1 VTDPDPADDPAPADG
16 PQPADDPHTADDPDL
31 IDDPGSSGPSR
42 RRRVLAGLRT
52 LPWAFAG
59 WVLVVTLVAVPLV
72 YSASAHL
79 GPGTVDASLRPAVR
93 GGTELALPPAGSV
106 EAPTHRAPVQLRVE
120 LREVDVLETLSADGG
135 ARDADDVAAAIEQEI
150 RADLGAALARL
161 ALQLAAV
168 AAGCGLLAALSFP
181 GRRSVRRL
189 AGATVA
195 APIVVAALVAPA
207 VLDFDERAFVDSPTF
222 SGPLASADELLSRVG
237 SLETRFGSVES
248 RAAVISERLAG
259 LYSATL
265 NDSIA
270 RSDGQVTLLHVSD
283 LHLNAVGMALARN
296 FAEQFDVDAVVDTG
310 DITSFGFAPEA
321 EFLDQ
326 LDGIDVPYVVVA
338 GNHDSDEI
346 RTQLADD
353 DRVVYLDGDSTE
365 VAGLTIAGI
374 EDPTRTA
381 LQRVPTD
388 ELRAQ
393 YRDQASEV
401 RGLVRDTRPD
411 VLLVHNPVMAT
422 PAFGEV
428 GVIAA
433 GHVHRSEL
441 EIVDGTVLAVVG
453 SSGANGLGNLLVDED
468 SPYEFELLR
477 FDRGRLVAVDNI
489 EVDGSDGSFVLRRTL
504 IDDQDLA
511 ASQGADLEPELE
523 LEGPAREDLSPEQL
537 DQVTT
542 TLTMPGVPTTSTP
555 TASAPAVSDPPNGD
569 GP

>member
-1 VTDPDPADDPAPADG
+1 VSDPDP
-16 PQPADDPHTADDPDL
+16 TADPEPEPEPEGAPTGGRL
-31 IDDPGSSGPSR
+31 R
-42 RRRVLAGLRT
+42 RALDALRRS
-52 LPWAFAG
+52 PWAFAT

-72 YSASAHL
+72 FSASARL
-79 GPGTVDASLRPAVR
+79 GPGTVDASLRPALS
-93 GGTELALPPAGSV
+93 GSTELALPPAGSV

-120 LREVDVLETLSADGG
+120 LREVDVLDTLAADGQ
-135 ARDADDVAAAIEQEI
+135 ARDADDVAAAVEAEI
-150 RADLGAALARL
+150 RADLGGALARL
-161 ALQLAAV
+161 ALQLVVV
-168 AAGCGLLAALSFP
+168 AAGCGLLAALCFP
-181 GRRSVRRL
+181 GRRSVRRVV
-189 AGATVA
+189 AATVA
-195 APIVVAALVAPA
+195 APLVVTALVAPA
-207 VLDFDERAFVDSPTF
+207 VWGFDERAFVDAPTF

-270 RSDGQVTLLHVSD
+270 RSGGQVTLLHVSD

-296 FAEQFDVDAVVDTG
+296 FAAQFDVDAVVDTG

-326 LDGIDVPYVVVA
+326 LEGIDVPYIVVA
-338 GNHDSDEI
+338 GNHDSDEV
-346 RTQLADD
+346 RAQLAAD
-353 DRVVYLDGDSTE
+353 DRVIYLDGDSTE

-381 LQRVPTD
+381 LKQVPRD

-393 YRDQASEV
+393 YRAQAGQV
-401 RGLVRDTRPD
+401 RALVRDTEPD

-468 SPYEFELLR
+468 APYEFELLR
-477 FDRGRLVAVDNI
+477 FDRDRLVAVDTLQ
-489 EVDGSDGSFVLRRTL
+489 VDGDDGSFVLRRTL
-504 IDDQDLA
+504 IDDRDLA
-511 ASQGADLEPELE
+511 ASRGADLQPELE

-542 TLTMPGVPTTSTP
+542 TLALPGVPTTSAP
-555 TASAPAVSDPPNGD
+555 TTADVDGTDPPNGD